1 MLDTY
6 FTKDLDPRL
15 LEILEENVVPPGHYS
30 DLGKLGFSG
39 FEDAE
44 CFMGKLQAI
53 KKKILNTPDF
63 GKCRF
68 NSEFTNILATLKNN
82 GVW

>member
-1 MLDTY
+1 VLDTY
-6 FTKDLDPRL
+6 FTKDLDPRF
-15 LEILEENVVPPGHYS
+15 LEILEENIVPFGEYPGC
-30 DLGKLGFSG
+30 GNPEVSG
-39 FEDAE
+39 FEDSR
-44 CFMGKLQAI
+44 CFMNELQAV
-53 KKKILNTPDF
+53 KQKILDTPDF